1 MRPWDFYILRFSE
14 AIVDIDVEAEE
25 METARF
31 GLYWVEGA
39 RQISNKGDLSAYLRG
54 ISSEWD
60 LCQRLI
66 ACNIAWRSHA
76 PEKVTVTDLF
86 YLRGT
91 DVGSVNIPYLLAR
104 YLRMFASGRKREAII
119 SRGRFF
125 CEELDDTCAWVA
137 LRPERQLDATA
148 GAPEVIEGAHDV
160 DEGAQRIA
168 RLEEDMH
175 GMRRALAEQREVLD
189 SMAHDFSRFTTWTI
203 TSLSRMMDQ
212 AGVKYTSYADF

>member
-1 MRPWDFYILRFSE
+1 MEFFSTFRFSE
-14 AIVDIDVEAEE
+14 AIVDIDVEGMLQFQLGGAKHRMSSRQFILALRLHTAEE

-119 SRGRFF
+119 SRG
-125 CEELDDTCAWVA
+125 
-137 LRPERQLDATA
+137 
-148 GAPEVIEGAHDV
+148 
-160 DEGAQRIA
+160 
-168 RLEEDMH
+168 
-175 GMRRALAEQREVLD
+175 
-189 SMAHDFSRFTTWTI
+189 
-203 TSLSRMMDQ
+203 
-212 AGVKYTSYADF
+212 